1 MPRKIYHDQ
10 MRHRYVRSNSYY
22 GGLWFLPPF
31 EGKGASKVPYAPSWR
46 KDFKYAPLIKN
57 GGKP

>member
-10 MRHRYVRSNSYY
+10 MRHRYVRSNSFY
-22 GGLWFLPPF
+22 GCLWFL
-31 EGKGASKVPYAPSWR
+31 EGDKTPYAPSWR
-46 KDFKYAPLIKN
+46 RGWKYAPLIKN